1 VEPVQPVKPIKKRK
15 VEKALKYL
23 TEEEVERLFA
33 CIVSIRDRALFR
45 LIYHRGLRASEP
57 GRLQLCDWDPQTE
70 RLMVHRR
77 KGSIT
82 APFRLTS
89 IESRALRA
97 WIRER
102 GTQPGPLFPTRKH
115 SPISRDRVHDLM
127 HRYARSAGIPEERAH
142 PHALKHSCG
151 THVLARLHDI
161 TLVQDHLGHKD
172 IRSTMVYAQVVNP
185 SRERASESL
194 RDWK

>member
-1 VEPVQPVKPIKKRK
+1 MAGKRK
-15 VEKALKYL
+15 ADEGLKFL
-23 TEEEVERLFA
+23 TEEEVESLFRV
-33 CIVSIRDRALFR
+33 ITSTRDKALFR

-57 GRLQLCDWDPQTE
+57 GLLQMHDWSPDTE
-70 RLMVHRR
+70 RLTVRR
-77 KGSIT
+77 KKGSVT

-97 WIRER
+97 YLRER
-102 GTQPGPLFPTRKH
+102 GSAPGPMFLSRKH
-115 SPISRDRVHDLM
+115 SAISRDRIHEM
-127 HRYARSAGIPEERAH
+127 MAEYCHKAGIPAALSH

-151 THVLARLHDI
+151 THVLEKLGDI

-172 IRSTMVYAQVVNP
+172 IRSTMVYAKVVNP
-185 SRERASESL
+185 SRERASERL